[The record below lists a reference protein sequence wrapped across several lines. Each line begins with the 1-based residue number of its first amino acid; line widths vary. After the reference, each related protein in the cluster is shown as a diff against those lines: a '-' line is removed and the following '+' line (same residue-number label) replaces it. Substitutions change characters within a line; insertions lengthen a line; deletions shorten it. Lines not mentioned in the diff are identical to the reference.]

1 MMERFYRTLV
11 RYPRQVT
18 LLFVLS
24 AIVSLMC
31 WPLVDVNYDMN
42 DYLPPESAS
51 TLALDTLEAEYEG
64 GIPNA
69 RVMVRDV
76 SLPQALEIA
85 FNAGRVSISMLQ
97 RKLAIGY
104 ARAGRLVDELANR
117 GVVSQAEG
125 AKPRTVIMTRD
136 EYNAL
141 YGKDG
146 E

>member
-1 MMERFYRTLV
+1 
-11 RYPRQVT
+11 
-18 LLFVLS
+18 
-24 AIVSLMC
+24 
-31 WPLVDVNYDMN
+31 
-42 DYLPPESAS
+42 
-51 TLALDTLEAEYEG
+51 
-64 GIPNA
+64 
-69 RVMVRDV
+69 
-76 SLPQALEIA
+76 
-85 FNAGRVSISMLQ
+85 MLQ